1 MKTFRLFIL
10 LFIAIISL
18 PMCAGNKRVV
28 GSQVLI
34 EKSGDKPDWITE
46 IPENKKGMMYFRG
59 IKTNA
64 ATLDGGIN
72 DARQHAY
79 QQISEF
85 INTEVNVDYER
96 ARVEYGIPKDDKDIG
111 SVVRDTLISLSRE
124 VVKGAREKQTYYEKY
139 EETTPSGVRV
149 FYNVYTL
156 VQLSEEDLKR
166 SAEQVIEREKE
177 KAREMKNKK
186 AEEFLDKM
194 RKEIMERDYAPEE

>member
-1 MKTFRLFIL
+1 MKVIKLIIL
-10 LFIAIISL
+10 IMAVLIL
-18 PMCAGNKRVV
+18 PMCAGTKKVV
-28 GSQVLI
+28 GSQTLI
-34 EKSGDKPDWITE
+34 EKSGDRPDWLTE

-64 ATLDGGIN
+64 ATIDGGIN

-79 QQISEF
+79 QQIAEF

-111 SVVRDTLISLSRE
+111 SVVRDAIISLARE
-124 VVKGAREKQTYYEKY
+124 VVKGAREKQSYWEKY
-139 EETTPSGVRV
+139 EETTPTGVRT
-149 FYNVYTL
+149 FYNIYML

-166 SAEQVIEREKE
+166 TAERVIEQEKE
-177 KAREMKNKK
+177 KAREKKNKK
-186 AEEFLDKM
+186 AEDFLDNM

>member
-1 MKTFRLFIL
+1 MKSIKL
-10 LFIAIISL
+10 LFLLLSVIVL

-28 GSQVLI
+28 GSQVLV

-59 IKTNA
+59 LKTNA
-64 ATLDGGIN
+64 ATLDGGLN

-79 QQISEF
+79 QQIAEF

-111 SVVRDTLISLSRE
+111 SVVRDTVISLSRE
-124 VVKGAREKQTYYEKY
+124 IVKGAREKQSYYEKY
-139 EETTPSGVRV
+139 EETTPTGVRV
-149 FYNVYTL
+149 FYNVYSL
-156 VQLSEEDLKR
+156 IQLSEEDLKR
-166 SAEQVIEREKE
+166 TAEQVIEREKE
-177 KAREMKNKK
+177 KARELKNKK

-194 RKEIMERDYAPEE
+194 RKEIMERDYTPDE